1 MERTKPPFRA
11 EHVGSL
17 IRPAA
22 LIDAREKAEK
32 REISDVELKR
42 IQHAAIRDV
51 VRLQEELG
59 LKVVTDGEYN
69 RQSWHRDF
77 MLKFRN
83 VRMIPSKLTVRFHS
97 AQGDRLHSP
106 PSLAVTGKL
115 ARQKAVF
122 SSTTSDFSLRSPRR
136 RRKSRCRRPP

>member
-32 REISDVELKR
+32 KEISDAELKR

-51 VRLQEELG
+51 VRLQG
-59 LKVVTDGEYN
+59 SSG
-69 RQSWHRDF
+69 S
-77 MLKFRN
+77 
-83 VRMIPSKLTVRFHS
+83 SS
-97 AQGDRLHSP
+97 SP
-106 PSLAVTGKL
+106 TANTTATPGTGI
-115 ARQKAVF
+115 
-122 SSTTSDFSLRSPRR
+122 S
-136 RRKSRCRRPP
+136 C